1 MKHREIQPA
10 HEESVLNS
18 FSEYYRS
25 LGRNIKVVDRPDPP
39 DAIVEID
46 NEICWIEIT
55 DAFQS
60 SDWAQSITSYAADD
74 KEHKPYQRRI
84 ICEPD
89 EEACEKVR
97 EVIIKK
103 VEKESLN
110 KVAAKS
116 GKGILLVGC
125 YTPLT
130 TPEEI
135 IVLSKTSLIAELSG
149 MPDIFKLI
157 YLYENTQNG
166 HVFTQLL

>member
-10 HEESVLNS
+10 HEESVLKS
-18 FSEYYRS
+18 FGEYCRH
-25 LGRNIKVVDRPDPP
+25 LGRNLKVIDRPDPP
-39 DAIVEID
+39 DAVVEIG
-46 NEICWIEIT
+46 NEKFWIEIT

-74 KEHKPYQRRI
+74 KAHKPYQSRV

-89 EEACEKVR
+89 QEACEKVR

-103 VEKESLN
+103 VKKKSLN
-110 KVAAKS
+110 GVATQL

-130 TPEEI
+130 TPQEI
-135 IVLSKTSLIAELSG
+135 IKLAKTSIIEDLSG
-149 MPDIFKLI
+149 EPDIFKSI
-157 YLYENTQNG
+157 FLYENTQNG
-166 HVFTQLL
+166 HVFTQLT